1 MQSSMRRATPP
12 QLESESREPALPGRV
27 PFGIARGPGNRIE
40 LVFALRQGG
49 VLAVSHDLGASVTAD
64 SLDRFCKELREAVE
78 AGKDWWQFADAW
90 GGSGQRAFVN
100 LGEVVGFTA
109 RPAR

>member
-1 MQSSMRRATPP
+1 MRQRPP
-12 QLESESREPALPGRV
+12 PRLESESREPALPGRV
-27 PFGIARGPGNRIE
+27 PFGIARGPGNRVE

-49 VLAVSHDLGASVTAD
+49 VLAVNHELGEALTAEA
-64 SLDRFCKELREAVE
+64 LDRYCNELREAVTGGRE
-78 AGKDWWQFADAW
+78 WRAFADAW
-90 GGSGQRAFVN
+90 GGTGQRAFLQ